1 MHRNTGGGGAVGRC
15 SIPDSADS
23 SYMDQNLLLRA
34 HENEVL
40 NGRQRGGLILGR
52 DEVAVNDYV
61 NSVVFAA

>member
-1 MHRNTGGGGAVGRC
+1 
-15 SIPDSADS
+15 
-23 SYMDQNLLLRA
+23 MDQNLLLCA